1 MQYQVLQINIVRHHK
16 NCIVDSKENNYSR
29 DLGSERVNIQV
40 LIPLCLAK
48 YG

>member
-16 NCIVDSKENNYSR
+16 NCIADSKEKYSR
-29 DLGSERVNIQV
+29 DLGIERVNIQV

>member
-16 NCIVDSKENNYSR
+16 NCIVDSKENYSR
-29 DLGSERVNIQV
+29 DLGIERVNIQV
-40 LIPLCLAK
+40 LILLCRAK

>member
-1 MQYQVLQINIVRHHK
+1 MQYQVLQINIIRHHK
-16 NCIVDSKENNYSR
+16 NCIADSKEKYSR
-29 DLGSERVNIQV
+29 DLGIERVNIQV

>member
-1 MQYQVLQINIVRHHK
+1 MQYQVLQINIIRHHK
-16 NCIVDSKENNYSR
+16 NCIVDSKENYSR